1 MNTEKKKKKKML
13 LGEHHPLRVEA
24 QWRAASLLI
33 LSQLKRQNKENGSSC
48 SSFVSSPHFGE

>member
-1 MNTEKKKKKKML
+1 ML
-13 LGEHHPLRVEA
+13 LLLLGVHHPLRVEGLA

-33 LSQLKRQNKENGSSC
+33 LSQLKRQNKENGSSS